1 MSAQESVQPQISR
14 RRQVMADLALVAVT
28 FIWGSTFVLVKDIVE
43 TVPPMLLLSVRF
55 GIGALALGLLVT
67 VMRRWRG
74 LSMREVG
81 WGSLTGLAL
90 GLGYVLQTIGL
101 QYTTA
106 SRAGF
111 ITGLLVVLAPVMG
124 IVVLRQVP
132 GRWAFAGVVLAT
144 AGLLLLA
151 VVDTG
156 GATGGLNEGD
166 LIVLGCA
173 FAFAMQVVL
182 VAKVS
187 REYDPLRF
195 TMLQVLVTGVLSAAG
210 AVLFEAPVAGLSSE
224 VWAGAAFL
232 GIMATAVGIGVQV
245 AVQKYTTVVHAS
257 LIFTLEPVF
266 AAIFGYWLQG
276 DRLGPAG
283 LVGAGL
289 IVVGMLAAELGPY
302 IRRKS
307 VRRRGT
313 DQMAAAEGGLE
324 GKTQ

>member
-1 MSAQESVQPQISR
+1 
-14 RRQVMADLALVAVT
+14 
-28 FIWGSTFVLVKDIVE
+28 VLVKDIVE
-43 TVPPMLLLSVRF
+43 TVPPMLFLSVRF
-55 GIGALALGLLVT
+55 AIGAAALALLVT
-67 VMRRWRG
+67 AMRRWRG

-81 WGSLTGLAL
+81 WGSLTGVAL
-90 GLGYVLQTIGL
+90 GLGYVLQTVGL

-111 ITGLLVVLAPVMG
+111 ITGLLVVLAPIMG
-124 IVVLRQVP
+124 VLVLRQMP
-132 GRWAFAGVVLAT
+132 DRWAFMGVLLAT

-156 GATGGLNEGD
+156 GAGGGLNVGD

-173 FAFAMQVVL
+173 FAFAVQVVL

-187 REYDPLRF
+187 RLYDPVRF
-195 TMLQVLVTGVLSAAG
+195 TMLQVLVTGVLSAGG
-210 AVLFEAPVAGLSSE
+210 AVMFEAPVAGLSSD

-232 GIMATAVGIGVQV
+232 GLMATAVGIGVQV

-266 AAIFGYWLQG
+266 AAVFGYWLHG

-283 LVGAGL
+283 VVGAGL

-302 IRRKS
+302 LGRRS
-307 VRRRGT
+307 ARRRAV
-313 DQMAAAEGGLE
+313 DELAAIEGGLE
-324 GKTQ
+324 GKTR

>member
-1 MSAQESVQPQISR
+1 VSAQERVQPEISR
-14 RRQVMADLALVAVT
+14 RRQVLADLALVVVT

-43 TVPPMLLLSVRF
+43 TVPPMLFLSVRF
-55 GIGALALGLLVT
+55 GIGAVALALLVT
-67 VMRRWRG
+67 AMRRWRG

-90 GLGYVLQTIGL
+90 GLGYVLQTVGL

-124 IVVLRQVP
+124 IVVLRQMP
-132 GRWAFAGVVLAT
+132 GWWAFGGVLLAT
-144 AGLLLLA
+144 VGLLMLA

-156 GATGGLNEGD
+156 GVAGGLNEGD

-173 FAFAMQVVL
+173 FAFAVQVVL

-187 REYDPLRF
+187 RLYDPLRF
-195 TMLQVLVTGVLSAAG
+195 TMLQVLVTGVLSALG
-210 AVLFEAPVAGLSSE
+210 ALLFETPVAGLASD

-232 GIMATAVGIGVQV
+232 GIMATAMGIGVQV
-245 AVQKYTTVVHAS
+245 AVQSFTTVVHAS
-257 LIFTLEPVF
+257 LIYTLEPVF
-266 AAIFGYWLQG
+266 AAMFGYWLHG

-283 LVGAGL
+283 VVGAGL

-302 IRRKS
+302 VGRRS
-307 VRRRGT
+307 ARRRAT
-313 DQMAAAEGGLE
+313 DERAAVEGGLE